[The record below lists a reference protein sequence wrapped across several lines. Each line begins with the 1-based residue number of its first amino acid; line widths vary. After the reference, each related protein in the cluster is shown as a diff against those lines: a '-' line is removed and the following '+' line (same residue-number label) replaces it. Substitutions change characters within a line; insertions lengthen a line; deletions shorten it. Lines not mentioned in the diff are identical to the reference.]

1 MQRAAVQIG
10 RLAFGGAVITVIV
23 AAAAAAALAT
33 APGASVAGTERFAI
47 VPDESQVS
55 YHVGET
61 FFNQDNRFNI
71 AVGVTH
77 GVEGEIFVD
86 RAHPRQ
92 SRVGTIT
99 VDINQFT
106 SDSRRRDN
114 AIRARWLESARY
126 PTATF
131 APSAIEG
138 LPDTIVDGQQIP
150 VRISG
155 NLRVRD
161 VTRPVMFSGP
171 LKLQGATLTGD
182 VHTTIQMTDFGFD
195 PPSIL
200 GFLRAENQAS
210 LDFQFTARRMP

>member
-1 MQRAAVQIG
+1 MRKAVLRIG
-10 RLAFGGAVITVIV
+10 RFAPAGAMITVV
-23 AAAAAAALAT
+23 AALAAGVALAA
-33 APGASVAGTERFAI
+33 APAASVGLERFAI
-47 VPDESQVS
+47 VPEESQVS

-61 FFNQDNRFNI
+61 FFNEDNRFYI

-77 GVEGEIFVD
+77 GVQGEIFID

-99 VDINQFT
+99 VDISQFT
-106 SDSRRRDN
+106 SDSGRRDR
-114 AIRARWLESARY
+114 AIRRRWLESARY

-131 APSAIEG
+131 TPTAIAG
-138 LPDTIVDGQQIP
+138 LPDAIVEGQETP

-171 LKLQGATLTGD
+171 LKLQGATLTGT
-182 VHTTIQMTDFGFD
+182 VRATIQMTDFGFD

-200 GFLRAENQAS
+200 GFLKAENQAT
-210 LDFQFTARRMP
+210 LDFQFTARRTP

>member
-1 MQRAAVQIG
+1 M
-10 RLAFGGAVITVIV
+10 ITVV
-23 AAAAAAALAT
+23 AALAAGVALAA
-33 APGASVAGTERFAI
+33 APAASVGLERFAI
-47 VPDESQVS
+47 VPEESQVS

-61 FFNQDNRFNI
+61 FFNEDNRFNV

-77 GVEGEIFVD
+77 GVQGEILVD

-99 VDINQFT
+99 VDISQFT
-106 SDSRRRDN
+106 SDSGRRDR
-114 AIRARWLESARY
+114 AIRRRWLESARY

-131 APSAIEG
+131 TPTAIEG
-138 LPDTIVDGQQIP
+138 LPDAIVESQETP

-171 LKLQGATLTGD
+171 LKLQGATLTGT
-182 VHTTIQMTDFGFD
+182 VRATIQMTDFGFD

-200 GFLRAENQAS
+200 GFLKAENQAT
-210 LDFQFTARRMP
+210 LDFQFTARRTP

>member
-1 MQRAAVQIG
+1 MRKAVLRIG
-10 RLAFGGAVITVIV
+10 RFAPAGAMITVV
-23 AAAAAAALAT
+23 AALAAGVALAA
-33 APGASVAGTERFAI
+33 APAASVGLERFAI
-47 VPDESQVS
+47 VPEESQVS

-61 FFNQDNRFNI
+61 FFNEDNRFNV

-77 GVEGEIFVD
+77 GVQGEILVD

-99 VDINQFT
+99 VDISQFT
-106 SDSRRRDN
+106 SDSGRRDR
-114 AIRARWLESARY
+114 AIRRRWLESARY

-131 APSAIEG
+131 TPTAIEG
-138 LPDTIVDGQQIP
+138 LPDAIVEGQEIP

-161 VTRPVMFSGP
+161 VTRPVTFSGP
-171 LKLQGATLTGD
+171 LKLQGATLTGT
-182 VHTTIQMTDFGFD
+182 VRATIQMTDFGFD

-200 GFLRAENQAS
+200 GFLKAENQAT
-210 LDFQFTARRMP
+210 LDFQFTARRTP

>member
-1 MQRAAVQIG
+1 MRKAVLRIG
-10 RLAFGGAVITVIV
+10 RFAPAGAMITVV
-23 AAAAAAALAT
+23 AALAAGVALAA
-33 APGASVAGTERFAI
+33 APAASVGLERFAI
-47 VPDESQVS
+47 VPEESQVS

-61 FFNQDNRFNI
+61 FFNEDNRFNV

-77 GVEGEIFVD
+77 GVQGEILVD

-99 VDINQFT
+99 VDISQFT
-106 SDSRRRDN
+106 SDSGRRDR
-114 AIRARWLESARY
+114 AIRRRWLESARY

-131 APSAIEG
+131 TPTAIEG
-138 LPDTIVDGQQIP
+138 LPDAVVEGQDIP

-171 LKLQGATLTGD
+171 LKLQGATLTGT
-182 VHTTIQMTDFGFD
+182 VRATIQMTDFGFD

-200 GFLRAENQAS
+200 GFLKAENQAT
-210 LDFQFTARRMP
+210 LDFQFTARRTP

>member
-1 MQRAAVQIG
+1 MRKAVLRIG
-10 RLAFGGAVITVIV
+10 RFAPAGAMITVV
-23 AAAAAAALAT
+23 AALAAGVALAA
-33 APGASVAGTERFAI
+33 APAASVGLERFAI
-47 VPDESQVS
+47 VPEESQVS

-61 FFNQDNRFNI
+61 FFNEDNRFNV

-77 GVEGEIFVD
+77 GVQGEILVD

-99 VDINQFT
+99 VDISQFT
-106 SDSRRRDN
+106 SDSGRRDR
-114 AIRARWLESARY
+114 AIRRRWLESARY

-131 APSAIEG
+131 TPTAIEG
-138 LPDTIVDGQQIP
+138 LPDAIVEGQEIP

-161 VTRPVMFSGP
+161 VTRPVTFSGP

-200 GFLRAENQAS
+200 GFLKAENQAS
-210 LDFQFTARRMP
+210 LDFQFTARHMP

>member
-1 MQRAAVQIG
+1 MRKAVLRIG
-10 RLAFGGAVITVIV
+10 RFAPAGAMITVV
-23 AAAAAAALAT
+23 AALAAGVALAA
-33 APGASVAGTERFAI
+33 APAASVGLERFAI
-47 VPDESQVS
+47 VPEESQVS

-61 FFNQDNRFNI
+61 FFNEDNRFNV

-77 GVEGEIFVD
+77 GVQGEILVD

-99 VDINQFT
+99 VDISQFT
-106 SDSRRRDN
+106 SDSGRRDR
-114 AIRARWLESARY
+114 AIRRRWLESARY

-131 APSAIEG
+131 TPTAIEG
-138 LPDTIVDGQQIP
+138 LPDAIVEGQETP

-171 LKLQGATLTGD
+171 LKLQGATLTGT
-182 VHTTIQMTDFGFD
+182 VRATIQMTDFGFD

-200 GFLRAENQAS
+200 GFLKAENQAT
-210 LDFQFTARRMP
+210 LDFQFTARRTP

>member
-1 MQRAAVQIG
+1 MRKAVLRIG
-10 RLAFGGAVITVIV
+10 RFAPAGAMITVV
-23 AAAAAAALAT
+23 AALAAGVALAA
-33 APGASVAGTERFAI
+33 APAASVGLERFAI
-47 VPDESQVS
+47 VPEESQVS

-61 FFNQDNRFNI
+61 FFNEDNRFYI

-77 GVEGEIFVD
+77 GVQGEIFID

-99 VDINQFT
+99 VDISQFT
-106 SDSRRRDN
+106 SDSGRRDR
-114 AIRARWLESARY
+114 AIRRRWLESARY

-131 APSAIEG
+131 TPTAIEG
-138 LPDTIVDGQQIP
+138 LPDAIVEGQEIP

-161 VTRPVMFSGP
+161 VTRPVTFSGP
-171 LKLQGATLTGD
+171 LKLQGATLTGT
-182 VHTTIQMTDFGFD
+182 VRATIQMTDFGFD

-200 GFLRAENQAS
+200 GFLKAENQAT
-210 LDFQFTARRMP
+210 LDFQFTARRTP

>member
-1 MQRAAVQIG
+1 MRKAVLRIG
-10 RLAFGGAVITVIV
+10 RFAPAGAMITVV
-23 AAAAAAALAT
+23 AALAAGVALAA
-33 APGASVAGTERFAI
+33 APAASVGLERFAI
-47 VPDESQVS
+47 VPEESQVS

-61 FFNQDNRFNI
+61 FFNEDNRFYI

-77 GVEGEIFVD
+77 GVQGEIFID

-99 VDINQFT
+99 VDISQFT
-106 SDSRRRDN
+106 SDSGRRDR
-114 AIRARWLESARY
+114 AIRRRWLESARY

-131 APSAIEG
+131 TPTAIEG
-138 LPDTIVDGQQIP
+138 LPDAIVEGQEIP

-161 VTRPVMFSGP
+161 VTRPATFSGP
-171 LKLQGATLTGD
+171 LKLQGATLTGT
-182 VHTTIQMTDFGFD
+182 VRATIQMTDFGFD

-200 GFLRAENQAS
+200 GFLKAENQAT
-210 LDFQFTARRMP
+210 LDFQFTARRTP

>member
-1 MQRAAVQIG
+1 MRKAVIRIG
-10 RLAFGGAVITVIV
+10 GFAPAGVVITVVV
-23 AAAAAAALAT
+23 ALAAGAALAA
-33 APGASVAGTERFAI
+33 APAASVAGPERFAI
-47 VPDESQVS
+47 VPEESQVS

-61 FFNQDNRFNI
+61 FFNEDNRFYV

-77 GVEGEIFVD
+77 GVVGEIFVD

-99 VDINQFT
+99 VDISQFT
-106 SDSRRRDN
+106 SDSGRRDR
-114 AIRARWLESARY
+114 AIRRRWLESDRY

-131 APSAIEG
+131 TPTAIEG
-138 LPDTIVDGQQIP
+138 LPDVIVEGKEIP

-161 VTRPVMFSGP
+161 VARPVMFSGP
-171 LKLQGATLTGD
+171 LKLGGATLTGT
-182 VHTTIQMTDFGFD
+182 VHATIQMTDFGFD

-200 GFLRAENQAS
+200 GFLKAENQAM
-210 LDFQFTARRMP
+210 LDFQFTARRTP

>member
-1 MQRAAVQIG
+1 MRKAVLRIG
-10 RLAFGGAVITVIV
+10 RFAPAGAMITVV
-23 AAAAAAALAT
+23 AALAAGVALAA
-33 APGASVAGTERFAI
+33 APAASVGLERFAI
-47 VPDESQVS
+47 VPEESQVS

-61 FFNQDNRFNI
+61 FFNEDNRFNV

-77 GVEGEIFVD
+77 GVQGEILVD

-99 VDINQFT
+99 VDISQFT
-106 SDSRRRDN
+106 SDSGRRDR
-114 AIRARWLESARY
+114 AIRRRWLESARY

-131 APSAIEG
+131 TPTAIEG
-138 LPDTIVDGQQIP
+138 LPDAIVEGQQTP

-171 LKLQGATLTGD
+171 LKLQGATLTGT
-182 VHTTIQMTDFGFD
+182 VRATIQMTDFGFD

-200 GFLRAENQAS
+200 GFLKAENQAT
-210 LDFQFTARRMP
+210 LDFQFTARRTP

>member
-1 MQRAAVQIG
+1 MRKAVLRIG
-10 RLAFGGAVITVIV
+10 RFAPAGAMITVV
-23 AAAAAAALAT
+23 AALAAGVALAA
-33 APGASVAGTERFAI
+33 APAASVGLERFAI
-47 VPDESQVS
+47 VPEESQVS

-61 FFNQDNRFNI
+61 FFNEDNRFNV

-77 GVEGEIFVD
+77 GVQGEILVD

-99 VDINQFT
+99 VDISQFT
-106 SDSRRRDN
+106 SDSGRRDR
-114 AIRARWLESARY
+114 AIRRRWLESARY

-131 APSAIEG
+131 TPTAIEG
-138 LPDTIVDGQQIP
+138 LPDAIVEGQEIP

-171 LKLQGATLTGD
+171 LKLQGATLTGT
-182 VHTTIQMTDFGFD
+182 VRATIQMTDFGFD

-200 GFLRAENQAS
+200 GFLKAENQAT
-210 LDFQFTARRMP
+210 LDFQFTARRTP

>member
-1 MQRAAVQIG
+1 MIAGV
-10 RLAFGGAVITVIV
+10 V
-23 AAAAAAALAT
+23 AIAAAAALAA
-33 APGASVAGTERFAI
+33 APAASVGGPERFAI
-47 VPDESQVS
+47 VPEESQVS
-55 YHVGET
+55 YRVGET
-61 FFNQDNRFNI
+61 FFNEDNRFNV

-77 GVEGEIFVD
+77 GVAGEIFLD

-92 SRVGTIT
+92 SHVGTIT
-99 VDINQFT
+99 VDISQFT
-106 SDSRRRDN
+106 SDSARRDR

-131 APSAIEG
+131 TPTAVEG
-138 LPDTIVDGQQIP
+138 LPNAVVEGQGIP

-161 VTRPVMFSGP
+161 VTRPVTFSGP
-171 LKLQGATLTGD
+171 LKLQGATLTGT
-182 VHTTIQMTDFGFD
+182 VRATIQMTDFGFD

-200 GFLRAENQAS
+200 GFLKAENQAT

>member
-1 MQRAAVQIG
+1 MRKAVLRIG
-10 RLAFGGAVITVIV
+10 RFAPAGAMITVV
-23 AAAAAAALAT
+23 AALAAGVALAA
-33 APGASVAGTERFAI
+33 APAASVGLERFAI
-47 VPDESQVS
+47 VPEESQVS

-61 FFNQDNRFNI
+61 FFNEDNRFYV

-77 GVEGEIFVD
+77 GVQGEILVD

-99 VDINQFT
+99 VDISQFT
-106 SDSRRRDN
+106 SDSGRRDR
-114 AIRARWLESARY
+114 AIRRRWLESARY

-131 APSAIEG
+131 TPTAIEG
-138 LPDTIVDGQQIP
+138 LPDAIVEGQETP

-161 VTRPVMFSGP
+161 VTRAVMFSGP
-171 LKLQGATLTGD
+171 LKLQGATLTGT
-182 VHTTIQMTDFGFD
+182 VRATIQMTDFGFD

-200 GFLRAENQAS
+200 GFLKAENQAT
-210 LDFQFTARRMP
+210 LDFQFTARRTP

>member
-1 MQRAAVQIG
+1 M
-10 RLAFGGAVITVIV
+10 ITVVV
-23 AAAAAAALAT
+23 ALAAGAALAA
-33 APGASVAGTERFAI
+33 APAAPVGQPERFAI
-47 VPDESQVS
+47 VPEESQVS

-61 FFNQDNRFNI
+61 FFNEDNRFYI

-77 GVEGEIFVD
+77 GVQGEIFID

-99 VDINQFT
+99 VDISQFT
-106 SDSRRRDN
+106 SDSGRRDR
-114 AIRARWLESARY
+114 AIRRRWLESARY

-131 APSAIEG
+131 TPTAIEG
-138 LPDTIVDGQQIP
+138 LPDAIVEGQEIP

-161 VTRPVMFSGP
+161 VTRPVTFSGP

-200 GFLRAENQAS
+200 GFLKAENQAS
-210 LDFQFTARRMP
+210 LDFQFTARHMP

>member
-1 MQRAAVQIG
+1 MRKAVLRNG
-10 RLAFGGAVITVIV
+10 RFAPAGAMITVV
-23 AAAAAAALAT
+23 AALAAGVALAA
-33 APGASVAGTERFAI
+33 APAASVGLERFAI
-47 VPDESQVS
+47 VPEESQVS

-61 FFNQDNRFNI
+61 FFNEDNRFNV

-77 GVEGEIFVD
+77 GVQGEILVD

-99 VDINQFT
+99 VDISQFT
-106 SDSRRRDN
+106 SDSGRRDR
-114 AIRARWLESARY
+114 AIRRRWLESARY

-131 APSAIEG
+131 TPTAIEG
-138 LPDTIVDGQQIP
+138 LPDAIVEGQETP

-171 LKLQGATLTGD
+171 LKLQGATLTGT
-182 VHTTIQMTDFGFD
+182 VRATIQMTDFGFD

-200 GFLRAENQAS
+200 GFLKAENQAT
-210 LDFQFTARRMP
+210 LDFQFTARRTP